1 MKEETTT
8 ILVFTIIVI
17 QTSLAVEMDIFAGPF
32 VHRRDQEIKNERP
45 IIGTLAFSKE
55 NISYTLDKN
64 YTMALFFVCRFIRC
78 PTNMSRRLHHAN
90 LHAYKIFELAAI
102 YEKGLYFTSEKS
114 LSLSELRQLRFLKQT
129 HSTDIE
135 RISQ

>member
-45 IIGTLAFSKE
+45 IIGTLAFQKK
-55 NISYTLDKN
+55 ISAISSTKI
-64 YTMALFFVCRFIRC
+64 AL
-78 PTNMSRRLHHAN
+78 
-90 LHAYKIFELAAI
+90 
-102 YEKGLYFTSEKS
+102 
-114 LSLSELRQLRFLKQT
+114 
-129 HSTDIE
+129 
-135 RISQ
+135 